1 VRILFAAEP
10 DMETVIRQR
19 IELAPSRGQLQGP
32 DGVTAWW
39 HLRGSQH
46 SDVRAEEM
54 GHAERLIRT

>member
-1 VRILFAAEP
+1 
-10 DMETVIRQR
+10 METVIRQR